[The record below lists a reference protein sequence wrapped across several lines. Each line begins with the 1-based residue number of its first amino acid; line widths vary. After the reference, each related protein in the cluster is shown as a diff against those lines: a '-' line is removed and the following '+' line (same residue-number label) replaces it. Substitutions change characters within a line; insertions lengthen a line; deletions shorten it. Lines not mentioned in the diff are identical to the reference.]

1 MGHNRLVCQQASSN
15 IGAQFRA
22 ELHEHINNIE
32 ANGARTA
39 RNVNFLQRNCEEIA
53 DQHAEAA
60 SQFAVRNLATERR
73 IGEIEGRLQEA
84 CLATVNTSPQ
94 IDDVVMETRME
105 VQNQISG
112 FEVMALAAEQSLNT
126 VLQNFETL
134 NRRNAEMTSCIEEV
148 KLQTAAT
155 ERRMEEMENKIDTT
169 MTLDCTTFTP
179 SPSAAVVETIDEST
193 VNDNPSEELRI
204 LDELKSQF
212 DEVLMENSENNAFLH
227 SKLDE
232 ELRAEIMT
240 QANISAARGVV
251 IEQRLHQ
258 IEEKFEV
265 GWGSEKEYFQA
276 LIATREDRLK
286 EEMRKEIKQHVDN
299 ANKEVKHHP
308 TSAQDL
314 HKDMKYP
321 VGRVEVEFK
330 PLAHEVEVLRGSRTE
345 AALVMREPKKCAEFS
360 RDSLPPKFV
369 SDKVRA
375 KLERLVHEVESTFT
389 HQNAAY
395 IM

>member
-1 MGHNRLVCQQASSN
+1 MG
-15 IGAQFRA
+15 
-22 ELHEHINNIE
+22 
-32 ANGARTA
+32 
-39 RNVNFLQRNCEEIA
+39 
-53 DQHAEAA
+53 
-60 SQFAVRNLATERR
+60 
-73 IGEIEGRLQEA
+73 
-84 CLATVNTSPQ
+84 
-94 IDDVVMETRME
+94 
-105 VQNQISG
+105 
-112 FEVMALAAEQSLNT
+112 
-126 VLQNFETL
+126 TL

-193 VNDNPSEELRI
+193 VNDNPEELRI
-204 LDELKSQF
+204 LDELKRQF
-212 DEVLMENSENNAFLH
+212 DEVVMENSENNALLH

-276 LIATREDRLK
+276 LIVTREDRLE
-286 EEMRKEIKQHVDN
+286 EEMRKEIKQHVDKV
-299 ANKEVKHHP
+299 NKEVKHHP
-308 TSAQDL
+308 TGAEEL

-321 VGRVEVEFK
+321 MGRVEVEFK
-330 PLAHEVEVLRGSRTE
+330 PLAHEVEVLRGS
-345 AALVMREPKKCAEFS
+345 
-360 RDSLPPKFV
+360 
-369 SDKVRA
+369 
-375 KLERLVHEVESTFT
+375 
-389 HQNAAY
+389 
-395 IM
+395 